1 MRNDTTQKF
10 WLLGIKMCTCTKFWF
25 PIINIFNCLNNIL
38 WPNSKM
44 LMDILPSAGTTSATE
59 VLVDSIL
66 NDQLPQSEAVVALG
80 ILSLSARPDVLIA
93 KKLLVKL
100 HVLNWMIT
108 ETFSLAR
115 AFEHLHVPNFQLMT
129 FAGSLLT
136 FVCLCAK
143 GFK

>member
-1 MRNDTTQKF
+1 
-10 WLLGIKMCTCTKFWF
+10 
-25 PIINIFNCLNNIL
+25 
-38 WPNSKM
+38 M

-100 HVLNWMIT
+100 HVLN
-108 ETFSLAR
+108 
-115 AFEHLHVPNFQLMT
+115 
-129 FAGSLLT
+129 
-136 FVCLCAK
+136 
-143 GFK
+143 

>member
-1 MRNDTTQKF
+1 MSF
-10 WLLGIKMCTCTKFWF
+10 TKILIIGNQNVYMYIFWF

-115 AFEHLHVPNFQLMT
+115 AFEHLHVPTFQLMT
-129 FAGSLLT
+129 FAG
-136 FVCLCAK
+136 
-143 GFK
+143 

>member
-1 MRNDTTQKF
+1 
-10 WLLGIKMCTCTKFWF
+10 
-25 PIINIFNCLNNIL
+25 
-38 WPNSKM
+38 M

-93 KKLLVKL
+93 KKLLVNL
-100 HVLNWMIT
+100 HVLNWMII
-108 ETFSLAR
+108 ETFSLSR

-129 FAGSLLT
+129 FAG
-136 FVCLCAK
+136 
-143 GFK
+143 